1 MPDSSTLPLLAFL
14 VEVSMFK
21 VSLFLSPCEVEPL
34 QIIGSRFSG
43 FRRSIRLLSPDP
55 VS

>member
-43 FRRSIRLLSPDP
+43 FSIRLLSPDP